1 MGPAV
6 VPPEEPTAGHV
17 SMSNESESD
26 ADGEPVDE
34 EPIDDARIDAFLD
47 RLEDAEPVDEES
59 DATIDWNDTANSG
72 DDTSETTDAPG
83 SGASETTDAPGSDA
97 AVDRSAIEPDASDP
111 RSTTDDADPGDR
123 LWDSFGSAS
132 GSDADAK
139 PTGADGT
146 PSTTSTAGEPTA
158 ADSTEPAAA
167 SSDRSTDDAP
177 EPASA
182 EPTGTE
188 DTDAAASATEFEFG
202 VEPAADDGGNE
213 DDETVDGG
221 GSSFSG
227 VLDRISHR
235 VTGGGTTD
243 TDRSGDT
250 SDDEWT
256 AGRGDSSGSAGSTG
270 RSTQADTIDQILN
283 NIDAFGR
290 ATASSQVLLLSPT
303 AHSITN
309 EIYRRFLMPDDGSGQ
324 NILFVSA
331 TGTVDDQ
338 LATAEEIPA
347 WTGGKT
353 AVIEVG
359 RSGLKPTEPGAGPD
373 PTRRLDIH
381 KGISNLNH
389 LAKLG
394 VNISHIVSQWD
405 GDSRPTVVGVHTLS
419 AIQQYVGNETM
430 FQFLFTLKGQLNSRG
445 VMGFYHMDPRAH
457 TDTELDTITSA
468 FDIVIRI
475 GSDGSVDIE

>member
-59 DATIDWNDTANSG
+59 DATTGGADN
-72 DDTSETTDAPG
+72 TDAPADWT
-83 SGASETTDAPGSDA
+83 AS
-97 AVDRSAIEPDASDP
+97 DRSAVEDDAGDSRPVPDA
-111 RSTTDDADPGDR
+111 TADPDDR
-123 LWDSFGSAS
+123 LWDSFGSATEPE
-132 GSDADAK
+132 ADA
-139 PTGADGT
+139 
-146 PSTTSTAGEPTA
+146 EPTETA
-158 ADSTEPAAA
+158 PDAVDSTESATTGPDW
-167 SSDRSTDDAP
+167 STTDDP
-177 EPASA
+177 TESASA
-182 EPTGTE
+182 EASNPSAGSD
-188 DTDAAASATEFEFG
+188 DTDAAESTAGFEFG
-202 VEPAADDGGNE
+202 AEPVAADDGSDE
-213 DDETVDGG
+213 DEADTG
-221 GSSFSG
+221 GSSFRG

-235 VTGGGTTD
+235 VTGGGTAD
-243 TDRSGDT
+243 TDRTGGGN
-250 SDDEWT
+250 DDEWT
-256 AGRGDSSGSAGSTG
+256 ADRGSSRGSADSAG

-309 EIYRRFLMPDDGSGQ
+309 EIYRRFLVPDDGSGQ

-331 TGTVDDQ
+331 TQSVDDQ
-338 LATAEEIPA
+338 LATAEAIPA
-347 WTGGKT
+347 WTTGKT

-359 RSGLKPTEPGAGPD
+359 RSGLKPDEPGAGPD
-373 PTRRLDIH
+373 PTRRLDIY
-381 KGISNLNH
+381 KGISNLKH